1 MIFFTQFSEGLSKN
15 KLEKRLNGLKKQTVK
30 LHNNIIINNKE
41 LKDIK
46 LDIDKNRQKQIIY
59 LRYIK
64 DKEIL
69 GRDYFFTARK
79 LYVSELTRVLK
90 GMRTPLDYTVSK
102 QIIRGYFFNQV
113 KVGIDNYFQS
123 FENLKIVNNDLE
135 EKLSSYKEKKKKIE
149 R

>member
-69 GRDYFFTARK
+69 GKRLFFCK
-79 LYVSELTRVLK
+79 K
-90 GMRTPLDYTVSK
+90 
-102 QIIRGYFFNQV
+102 
-113 KVGIDNYFQS
+113 NYMFQ
-123 FENLKIVNNDLE
+123 N
-135 EKLSSYKEKKKKIE
+135 
-149 R
+149 